1 MSLMQT
7 ENGDVESIGERID
20 WSVAA
25 SIGKRLS
32 RPGPKITAYT
42 REAAYA
48 ELLDAATRAEAP
60 VREVTGLADGLRVP
74 TTRVLDRHEW
84 VDAAARSM
92 QSMLGVKGA
101 EDTESHPDPL
111 IPEAEATKERGT
123 RWVRRPDTPDAPTS
137 DSLTAIPGKLWR
149 SSLSTIEK
157 VPATVGGAQAGTLLA
172 FLSSAILGQYDPFTP
187 DPDTGEPGVLMV
199 VAPNI
204 ISVERTLQVVPSDFR
219 LWVCLHEVTHRVQFS
234 ANPWLRQYMTD
245 NIERLTAD
253 AGESVSEVV
262 TRITEAVR
270 SDKPREKGIIGAMQ
284 LLQSPEQYEAF
295 SRMMMLGTLLEGHA
309 DHVMDAVGPAH
320 VPTVAAIREA
330 FDTKRTARQSPL
342 QRIFRALIGMDAK
355 MAQYVRG
362 KAFVD
367 EVVGTVGMERF
378 NAIWTSPE
386 TMPLPAEIDEP
397 KKWIERV
404 L

>member
-1 MSLMQT
+1 M
-7 ENGDVESIGERID
+7 
-20 WSVAA
+20 
-25 SIGKRLS
+25 
-32 RPGPKITAYT
+32 
-42 REAAYA
+42 
-48 ELLDAATRAEAP
+48 
-60 VREVTGLADGLRVP
+60 TGLADGLRVP
-74 TTRVLDRHEW
+74 PLASSTATRGRCRRPFH
-84 VDAAARSM
+84 AIHARR
-92 QSMLGVKGA
+92 QRRRRYRV
-101 EDTESHPDPL
+101 TPDPFD
-111 IPEAEATKERGT
+111 PEAEATKERGRVGSGDPT
-123 RWVRRPDTPDAPTS
+123 HLTPPPPTPHRHPRQT
-137 DSLTAIPGKLWR
+137 LALIPVDDR
-149 SSLSTIEK
+149 K

-187 DPDTGEPGVLMV
+187 DPGHRQAGRPDGRG
-199 VAPNI
+199 PNI

-253 AGESVSEVV
+253 AGSRCRRSSPVSPRPCAATSPVKGHH
-262 TRITEAVR
+262 RRDAAAAVAR
-270 SDKPREKGIIGAMQ
+270 AVQ
-284 LLQSPEQYEAF
+284 AF

-367 EVVGTVGMERF
+367 RGGGHGRDGAFQRDLDLTGDDAVARRDRR
-378 NAIWTSPE
+378 
-386 TMPLPAEIDEP
+386 AE
-397 KKWIERV
+397 KWIQRV